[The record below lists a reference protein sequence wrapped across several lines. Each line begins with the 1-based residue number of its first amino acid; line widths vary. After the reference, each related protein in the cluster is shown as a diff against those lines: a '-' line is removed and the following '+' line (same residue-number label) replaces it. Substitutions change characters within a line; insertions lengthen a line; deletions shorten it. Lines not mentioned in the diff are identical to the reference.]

1 MAFFTYTFVCHALIV
16 GVFVSICAALLGVN
30 LVLKKYSMI
39 GDGLSHVGFGALA
52 FAAAANLAPLP
63 VAIII
68 VVASAFLLMLLSG
81 NGRIKGDAAI
91 ALISAGALA
100 IGVVFVSLSGTNI
113 NLNSYMFGSILSLTA
128 EDVWLS
134 AVLSLA
140 VVFVYIIMYP
150 RIFAVTFDENF
161 AKATGIRTKFYN
173 ILMAV
178 LTAVTVVMGMRL
190 MGALLIS
197 SLIIFPSVSSMQIFS
212 NYKKVVIFSVIISV
226 VCFICGFY
234 ASYSLS
240 TPTGAT
246 VVCVNI
252 WLFLYALYSEKQK
265 TYSANGIKLNLL

>member
-52 FAAAANLAPLP
+52 FAAAANLAPLS

-161 AKATGIRTKFYN
+161 AKATGMRTKFYN

-178 LTAVTVVMGMRL
+178 LTTVTVVMGMRL

-234 ASYSLS
+234 ASDSLS

-252 WLFLYALYSEKQK
+252 LAFFICFIFRKTKNLFGKRH
-265 TYSANGIKLNLL
+265 